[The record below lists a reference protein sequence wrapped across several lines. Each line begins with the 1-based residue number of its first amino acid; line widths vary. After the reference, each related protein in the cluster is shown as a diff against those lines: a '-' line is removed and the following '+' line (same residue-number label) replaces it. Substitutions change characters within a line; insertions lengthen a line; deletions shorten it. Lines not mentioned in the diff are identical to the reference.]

1 MRAMV
6 KGILPVLGFALWLN
20 GSQAITGAT
29 AGENI
34 DDTTITTTV
43 KDKLVSEK
51 ATFTGIRV
59 DTNLGVVLLSGV
71 VDSAIEKAAAEG
83 VAESVDGVKRVINKL
98 QVRAAQ
104 K

>member
-6 KGILPVLGFALWLN
+6 KGILPVLALALWLN
-20 GSQAITGAT
+20 SSQPISGAT

-43 KDKLVSEK
+43 KEKLAAEK
-51 ATFTGIRV
+51 VTFMGIGV
-59 DTNLGVVLLSGV
+59 DTKLGVVRLSGV
-71 VDSAIEKAAAEG
+71 VDSAVEKAVAEG
-83 VAESVDGVKRVINKL
+83 VAESVDGVKRVINNL
-98 QVRAAQ
+98 QVRAQ